1 MSDLLHEA
9 TIAIQSGDTSLA
21 KQLLS
26 QALVQDPINEYAW
39 LLMSDVVSDVRLR
52 RNCLERVL
60 AINPENR
67 VANSA
72 LAKLDT
78 SPLSPVTR
86 GERDKPIYPLKYDRV
101 PPFTPPS
108 TWGNDQEQYISLG
121 DLTYPSSP
129 TDPPNLASETTP
141 TFDWAND
148 SAEPDKTINQLFTAV
163 SDPDSVS
170 QSFQDTEFSWLDEN
184 PPDLPVTA
192 TLQNNINNDPI
203 GIGELVETEVEPLP
217 DQDSSSIDD
226 FTVSSDPELGLE
238 AFISIEKPNESDGQE
253 LNLWDNPNA
262 KKDRMVI
269 LSTTSLIYA
278 NPKESDIPHLK
289 GLFAEKKMLRDL
301 LGEKAGVIKLES
313 IQRLLANPIQSDL
326 TIEYQNQIKKRRRH
340 KLVFSSPPVR
350 DEVLTA
356 IRLRPGSYMHESVQ
370 IFKLEDKIVPPL
382 AALIFLIFLVWVLF
396 AGLPLLGSL
405 NGSDLGIL
413 QAIIS
418 SLQDFVSS
426 VGRDKLLLL
435 IILGG
440 LLDMV
445 WLVSNLKKP
454 TKLIIFE

>member
-1 MSDLLHEA
+1 
-9 TIAIQSGDTSLA
+9 
-21 KQLLS
+21 
-26 QALVQDPINEYAW
+26 
-39 LLMSDVVSDVRLR
+39 
-52 RNCLERVL
+52 
-60 AINPENR
+60 
-67 VANSA
+67 
-72 LAKLDT
+72 
-78 SPLSPVTR
+78 
-86 GERDKPIYPLKYDRV
+86 
-101 PPFTPPS
+101 
-108 TWGNDQEQYISLG
+108 LG

-217 DQDSSSIDD
+217 DQDSSSIED

-238 AFISIEKPNESDGQE
+238 AFISIEKPNETDGHE

>member
-26 QALVQDPINEYAW
+26 QALVQDPNNEYAW

-238 AFISIEKPNESDGQE
+238 AFISIEKPNETDGHE

>member
-217 DQDSSSIDD
+217 DQDSSSIED

-238 AFISIEKPNESDGQE
+238 AFISIEKPNETDGHE